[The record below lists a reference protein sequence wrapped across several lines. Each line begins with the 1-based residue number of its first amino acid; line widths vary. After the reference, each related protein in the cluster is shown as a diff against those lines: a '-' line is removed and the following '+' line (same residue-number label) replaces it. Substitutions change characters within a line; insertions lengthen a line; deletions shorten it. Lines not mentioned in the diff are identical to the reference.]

1 MKIGLLTSGGEG
13 TLAGAVQDTQNELS
27 GDLGLSYRAGELS
40 ARLAGPNVTGGGVLA
55 LENGRYDLTLNSGP
69 VTLARLLPDGLDVQR
84 LNFAGSLEARG
95 TLARGPERVVARNL
109 ALRIDP
115 LGARMALTVTGMGGL
130 AMIAGCLILGQI
142 AGSYRLS
149 DILLVRE
156 GRVVAQ
162 GPIEITLTAENLSR
176 TFGLDLVLEKHG
188 ERWSARATM

>member
-1 MKIGLLTSGGEG
+1 
-13 TLAGAVQDTQNELS
+13 
-27 GDLGLSYRAGELS
+27 
-40 ARLAGPNVTGGGVLA
+40 
-55 LENGRYDLTLNSGP
+55 
-69 VTLARLLPDGLDVQR
+69 
-84 LNFAGSLEARG
+84 
-95 TLARGPERVVARNL
+95 
-109 ALRIDP
+109 
-115 LGARMALTVTGMGGL
+115 MALTVTGMGGL